1 MSSSKIV
8 VSVMVLTV
16 CFMGFLTVPHIYA
29 AGTAAEA
36 EALVKKAAAFVK
48 ANGVDKAIQ
57 AFNKK
62 DGEFVKDD
70 LYVFMFRV
78 SDKEGARVV
87 TLAHA
92 VNPGLIG
99 KDLYDL
105 KDPNGKQFMA
115 AMAVKAMKEN
125 GGWTDYKWSHPQTKK
140 IGDKSSYALPVGPD
154 TFVGCGIYK

>member
-1 MSSSKIV
+1 MSKV
-8 VSVMVLTV
+8 VVRVLV
-16 CFMGFLTVPHIYA
+16 LIACFVGLVTVPGIYA

-36 EALVKKAAAFVK
+36 EALVKKAATFVK
-48 ANGVDKAIQ
+48 ANGVDQAIKS
-57 AFNKK
+57 FNKK
-62 DGEFVKDD
+62 DGEFIKDD

-87 TLAHA
+87 TLAHP

-105 KDPNGKQFMA
+105 KDPNGKQFIA
-115 AMAVKAMKEN
+115 AMATKAMKEN

-140 IGDKSSYALPVGPD
+140 IGNKSSYAVAVGPD
-154 TFVGCGIYK
+154 IFVGCGIYK

>member
-1 MSSSKIV
+1 MSKIIATMMVLIV
-8 VSVMVLTV
+8 VSV
-16 CFMGFLTVPHIYA
+16 GFVAVSHTYA

-36 EALVKKAAAFVK
+36 EALVKKAVIFVK
-48 ANGVDKAIQ
+48 ANGVAKAVET
-57 AFNKK
+57 FNKK

-105 KDPNGKQFMA
+105 KDPNGVQFMA

-125 GGWTDYKWSHPQTKK
+125 GGWVDYKWSHPQTKK
-140 IGDKSSYALPVGPD
+140 IGNKSSYALPAGPD
-154 TFVGCGIYK
+154 IFVGCGIYK

>member
-1 MSSSKIV
+1 MSKIIATI
-8 VSVMVLTV
+8 MVLMV
-16 CFMGFLTVPHIYA
+16 FSIGFVAVSHTYA

-36 EALVKKAAAFVK
+36 EELVKKAVIFVK
-48 ANGVDKAIQ
+48 ANGVAKAIETL
-57 AFNKK
+57 NKK
-62 DGEFVKDD
+62 DSEFVKDD

-105 KDPNGKQFMA
+105 KDPNGVQFMA

-125 GGWTDYKWSHPQTKK
+125 GGWVDYKWSHPQTKK
-140 IGDKSSYALPVGPD
+140 IGNKSSYALPAGPD
-154 TFVGCGIYK
+154 IFVGCGIYK

>member
-1 MSSSKIV
+1 MSKIIATM
-8 VSVMVLTV
+8 MVLV
-16 CFMGFLTVPHIYA
+16 AVSIGFVTVPNAYA

-36 EALVKKAAAFVK
+36 EGLVKKAVQYVK
-48 ANGVDKAIQ
+48 DNGVAKAIE
-57 AFNKK
+57 ALNKK
-62 DGEFVKDD
+62 DGEFVKGD

-125 GGWTDYKWSHPQTKK
+125 GGWTDYKWSHPITKK
-140 IGDKSSYALPVGPD
+140 VGNKSSYALPAGPD
-154 TFVGCGIYK
+154 IFVGCGIYK

>member
-1 MSSSKIV
+1 MSKV
-8 VSVMVLTV
+8 VVRVLV
-16 CFMGFLTVPHIYA
+16 LIACFVGLVTVPCIYA
-29 AGTAAEA
+29 AGTAVEA
-36 EALVKKAAAFVK
+36 EALVKKAATFVK
-48 ANGVDKAIQ
+48 ANGVDQAIK

-62 DGEFVKDD
+62 DGEFIKDD

-87 TLAHA
+87 TLAHP

-105 KDPNGKQFMA
+105 KDPNGKQFIA
-115 AMAVKAMKEN
+115 AMSVKAMKEN

-140 IGDKSSYALPVGPD
+140 IGNKSSYAVPVGPD
-154 TFVGCGIYK
+154 IFVGCGIYK